1 MLVTRLIGVFM
12 SHSPIYFT
20 KSGTIGFF
28 VNTNSEAI
36 MDIINPF
43 MKSSPKKINGIDIS
57 VITHEKNRKDPVPN
71 IENFQEI
78 LTKSGTKSLGCLQ
91 DDEFTT
97 KYSLAF
103 LTGIKDFC
111 SANNINVGSINGP
124 VINLLHNCDEKLR
137 QSKEKEKKKEKS
149 SKSDKN
155 KDESGSGSDDDDDD
169 DDDDDNDSDSSASAL
184 AKRRE
189 RARTIRESNYTRERD
204 REARNVQLAHEVAQ
218 KALDRLQAD
227 PSSLEE
233 LKDPTQRIVTSY
245 RDIRDAP
252 HDQSPKY
259 IYVDSSRDTVLF
271 PVNSQLVPIH
281 VSCIKNVTKSEEGEF
296 FVLTT
301 EFVTPT
307 AKRLPP
313 GSAADQ
319 TFIRSLQYRSKGG
332 SLSETFTKIRQL
344 QTDYKAKLKAIVST
358 SQMVEQPKL
367 ISMKNPT
374 VILRE
379 VFSKPLIAP
388 ASRGRGRVGG
398 TLTAHHNGFKYIVA
412 DKAQGAFSIEFI
424 YTNIK
429 ACYLKRADKQNS
441 NLILMHFEFH
451 SPILVKKDKTSK
463 FVQIYVELLEESY
476 DTSRGTMNDHE
487 SERLEEEQE
496 RKLAQLRRSWN
507 DRFAHFADQ
516 TEQQWSATNPELTL
530 EFEVPNKA
538 LKFQGIVNKDQVDVY
553 PTADGSLI
561 ALEASPIP
569 FVVSLA
575 EVEVVALERVG
586 FGLRE
591 FDLVVVFKDF
601 KLEPKMISSIPVQ
614 QIDTVRNFLQEN
626 NILFIESKMNI
637 SWKQF
642 LEEVKADILGFYQDG
657 GWLSF
662 LQEEEDEDDDDEDD
676 EGEGGDDEQGPK
688 KSSRKQRQQDS
699 DSDFELSDE
708 ESSDEEYSSDSD
720 EDYEDSDSDGS
731 DGSVSEGED
740 WSDLE
745 DDAEQD
751 DRRRDKGHDRGKDRD
766 HGKDRDRDRHRDRD
780 SSKKDKK
787 RR

>member
-1 MLVTRLIGVFM
+1 
-12 SHSPIYFT
+12 
-20 KSGTIGFF
+20 
-28 VNTNSEAI
+28 
-36 MDIINPF
+36 
-43 MKSSPKKINGIDIS
+43 
-57 VITHEKNRKDPVPN
+57 
-71 IENFQEI
+71 
-78 LTKSGTKSLGCLQ
+78 
-91 DDEFTT
+91 
-97 KYSLAF
+97 
-103 LTGIKDFC
+103 
-111 SANNINVGSINGP
+111 
-124 VINLLHNCDEKLR
+124 
-137 QSKEKEKKKEKS
+137 
-149 SKSDKN
+149 
-155 KDESGSGSDDDDDD
+155 
-169 DDDDDNDSDSSASAL
+169 
-184 AKRRE
+184 
-189 RARTIRESNYTRERD
+189 
-204 REARNVQLAHEVAQ
+204 
-218 KALDRLQAD
+218 
-227 PSSLEE
+227 
-233 LKDPTQRIVTSY
+233 
-245 RDIRDAP
+245 
-252 HDQSPKY
+252 
-259 IYVDSSRDTVLF
+259 
-271 PVNSQLVPIH
+271 
-281 VSCIKNVTKSEEGEF
+281 
-296 FVLTT
+296 
-301 EFVTPT
+301 
-307 AKRLPP
+307 
-313 GSAADQ
+313 
-319 TFIRSLQYRSKGG
+319 
-332 SLSETFTKIRQL
+332 
-344 QTDYKAKLKAIVST
+344 
-358 SQMVEQPKL
+358 
-367 ISMKNPT
+367 
-374 VILRE
+374 
-379 VFSKPLIAP
+379 
-388 ASRGRGRVGG
+388 
-398 TLTAHHNGFKYIVA
+398 
-412 DKAQGAFSIEFI
+412 
-424 YTNIK
+424 
-429 ACYLKRADKQNS
+429 
-441 NLILMHFEFH
+441 
-451 SPILVKKDKTSK
+451 LVKKDKTSK

-516 TEQQWSATNPELTL
+516 TEQQWSANNPELTL

-553 PTADGSLI
+553 PTAEGSLI

-662 LQEEEDEDDDDEDD
+662 LQEEEDEDDDEDD
-676 EGEGGDDEQGPK
+676 EGSDEDQGPK

-699 DSDFELSDE
+699 DSDFELSEE
-708 ESSDEEYSSDSD
+708 ESSDDEYTSDSD

-751 DRRRDKGHDRGKDRD
+751 DRHRDKDRDRGKDRD
-766 HGKDRDRDRHRDRD
+766 HGKDRHRDRD